1 MSYRATSAAAYEQS
15 MGRWS
20 RRLAEGFL
28 DHCALPAGAAVLDAG
43 CGTGSLSAA
52 LRRRDQWARIAGLDL
67 AETYL
72 DAARAEVPGGD
83 FRQGD
88 MQAMPFADASFD
100 AALSLLVI
108 AFVPDQAQALRELRR
123 VTRPGG
129 LVALAMWDFWG
140 GMPSMRLFADT
151 AAALFPSG
159 RAWRAQ
165 HYARLV
171 GQPGQLAGLLEEAG
185 LAGITEHD
193 LPLRMDYA
201 NFDAWIA
208 PLRGNQGIIG
218 PYLASLSEADRALFE
233 VKLHEAWC
241 AGAPDG
247 PRSFAAT
254 ARMALGRIPPQ

>member
-1 MSYRATSAAAYEQS
+1 VSYAATSAAAYDS
-15 MGRWS
+15 GMGRWS

-28 DHCALPAGAAVLDAG
+28 DACALRPGAAVLDAG
-43 CGTGSLSAA
+43 CGTGSLAAA
-52 LRRRDQWARIAGLDL
+52 LHGRDPAARIAGLDL
-67 AETYL
+67 SETYL
-72 DAARAEVPGGD
+72 DAARARVPGGD

-88 MQAMPFADASFD
+88 IQALPFTDGAFDAS
-100 AALSLLVI
+100 LCLLVI
-108 AFVPDQAQALRELRR
+108 AFVPDPAGAVRELRR
-123 VTRPGG
+123 VTKPGG

-159 RAWRAQ
+159 VAWREK

-171 GQPGQLAGLLEEAG
+171 GQPGTLGPLLEGAGLTAV
-185 LAGITEHD
+185 TEQD
-193 LPLRMDYA
+193 LPLRMEDA
-201 NFDAWIA
+201 NFEAWLA

-218 PYLASLSEADRALFE
+218 PYLASLNAAERALFE
-233 VKLHEAWC
+233 ARLREAWC

-254 ARMALGRIPPQ
+254 ARMALGRR

>member
-1 MSYRATSAAAYEQS
+1 MTYVATSAAAYDAG

-20 RRLAEGFL
+20 RSLAEGFL
-28 DHCALPAGAAVLDAG
+28 DACALPQGGAVLDAG
-43 CGTGSLSAA
+43 CGTGSLAAA
-52 LRRRDQWARIAGLDL
+52 LHRRDPTARIAGLDL
-67 AETYL
+67 SETYL
-72 DAARAEVPGGD
+72 EAARACVPGGD

-88 MQAMPFADASFD
+88 VQALPFADGAFD
-100 AALSLLVI
+100 ASLSLLVI
-108 AFVPDQAQALRELRR
+108 AFVPDAAQALRELRR

-159 RAWRAQ
+159 VAWREK
-165 HYARLV
+165 HYAKLV
-171 GQPGQLAGLLEEAG
+171 GQPGQLGALLEGAGLSA
-185 LAGITEHD
+185 ITERD
-193 LPLRMDYA
+193 LPLRMGDA
-201 NFDAWIA
+201 NFEAWLA

-218 PYLASLSEADRALFE
+218 PYLASLNAAERALFE
-233 VKLHEAWC
+233 ARLREAWC

-254 ARMALGRIPPQ
+254 ARMAMGRV

>member
-1 MSYRATSAAAYEQS
+1 MTRYIATSAAAYEQS

-28 DHCALPAGAAVLDAG
+28 AACALPPGSHVLDAG
-43 CGTGSLSAA
+43 CGTGALSEA
-52 LRRRDQWARIAGLDL
+52 LRARDAGARIAGLDL
-67 AETYL
+67 AEPYL
-72 DAARAEVPGGD
+72 EAARARVPGGD

-88 MQAMPFADASFD
+88 LQAMPFAEGAFD

-108 AFVPDQAQALRELRR
+108 AFVPDPARAAHELRR
-123 VTRPGG
+123 VTRRGG
-129 LVALAMWDFWG
+129 LVAVAMWDFWG

-159 RAWRAQ
+159 VAWRET
-165 HYARLV
+165 HYGRLV
-171 GQPGQLAGLLEEAG
+171 GQPGTLGQLLEGAGLRDV
-185 LAGITEHD
+185 TEHD

-201 NFDAWIA
+201 NFDAWLA
-208 PLRGNQGIIG
+208 PLRGQQGIIG
-218 PYLASLSEADRALFE
+218 PYLGSLGEDERAMFEARLR
-233 VKLHEAWC
+233 EAWC

-254 ARMALGRIPPQ
+254 ARMAMGRA